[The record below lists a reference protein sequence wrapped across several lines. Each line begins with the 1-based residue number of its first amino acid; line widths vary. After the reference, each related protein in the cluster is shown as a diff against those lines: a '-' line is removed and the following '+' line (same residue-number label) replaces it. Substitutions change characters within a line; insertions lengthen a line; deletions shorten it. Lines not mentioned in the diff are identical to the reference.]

1 MYETTRAAA
10 TAPALTGERRET
22 LDAVR
27 GVAVLGILL
36 INIDAFSGYA
46 FLTPAQRRG
55 LPMSAMDGAVWFL
68 LAMLIE
74 AKFYSLFSFLFGVGF
89 AVFVQRAAA
98 RGADAVRLF
107 KRRLVGLLLIGLIHT
122 IFIWMGDILVT
133 YAVLGFGLIPFLR
146 RPDRTVIRWGIGM
159 LAAPIVIYAVLVALA
174 SLAPASPAAPGE
186 ALPPFL
192 VRAADKFAAG
202 NYLEIVEA
210 NLAFTIAQIFR
221 RLVLM
226 FHPRVFGMFLL
237 GLYVG
242 RRGLFANPGGH
253 RQLLVKVVVVGFTI
267 GLPVAAVG
275 AALESD
281 VPGLPNFVRWI
292 ETTAKSISAPALAL
306 AYAAGLALLFERAR
320 WLRGAFAPVGRMALT
335 SYLTHSFVGILV
347 FYGIGFGLFR
357 RVPIGL
363 SVTGALVL
371 FMLQMAISRAWLARA
386 NFGPAEWFW
395 RMFTYRRRFDL
406 MRQPI
411 L

>member
-1 MYETTRAAA
+1 MYETAP
-10 TAPALTGERRET
+10 TAPVLTGERMET

-36 INIDAFSGYA
+36 INIDAFSGYG
-46 FLTPAQRRG
+46 FMTGEQRRA
-55 LPMSAMDGAVWFL
+55 LPLSGMDGTVWFL
-68 LAMLIE
+68 LAMLVE

-107 KRRLVGLLLIGLIHT
+107 KRRLVGLLLIGLVHT

-146 RPDRTVIRWGIGM
+146 RDDRTVIRWAIGM
-159 LAAPIVIYAVLVALA
+159 LAAPIAIYGVLAAVA
-174 SLAPASPAAPGE
+174 SLLPPSAGPQGE

-192 VRAADKFAAG
+192 ARAADKFAFG
-202 NYLEIVEA
+202 NYVDIVEA
-210 NLAFTIAQIFR
+210 NLAFSAAQIVR

-242 RRGLFANPGGH
+242 RRGLFANPGVH
-253 RQLLVKVVVVGFTI
+253 RQLLVRVVVIGLSI
-267 GLPVAAVG
+267 GLPLAAIG
-275 AALESD
+275 AVLESD
-281 VPGLPNFVRWI
+281 VPRLPNLLGWI

-306 AYAAGLALLFERAR
+306 AYAAGLSLVFERAGWVR
-320 WLRGAFAPVGRMALT
+320 DAFALVGRMALT
-335 SYLTHSFVGILV
+335 NYLSHSFLGILI

-357 RVPIGL
+357 RVPITL
-363 SVTGALVL
+363 TVAGAFVV
-371 FMLQMAISRAWLARA
+371 FALQIAMSRVWLARA
-386 NFGPAEWFW
+386 NFGPAEWIW
-395 RMFTYRRRFDL
+395 RMFTYGRRFPL
-406 MRQPI
+406 LRQQRP
-411 L
+411 